1 MFEVQDLRYAT
12 LATVSRCGMVW
23 FSEDVLSTEMIFDNN
38 LMRMK
43 RVPIEEFEEETR
55 RIKARGE
62 EENSLSPAMQV
73 WKIKAPHE
81 GEILIF
87 FLSLNS
93 QPKEPFAPKIPQFP
107 EPKCQW
113 KYYSRKQINF
123 VKPFPRTTVAP
134 QIWTPKPFGE
144 QKMSFSQTVGWAGS
158 SKNGSQHWFR
168 KQWIALTQTKL
179 TMNPS
184 SEKIELRAN
193 KNLSN
198 KRF

>member
-62 EENSLSPAMQV
+62 EENALSPAMQV
-73 WKIKAPHE
+73 WKIKALYE
-81 GEILIF
+81 GEILIP

-107 EPKCQW
+107 EPKCQ
-113 KYYSRKQINF
+113 
-123 VKPFPRTTVAP
+123 
-134 QIWTPKPFGE
+134 
-144 QKMSFSQTVGWAGS
+144 
-158 SKNGSQHWFR
+158 
-168 KQWIALTQTKL
+168 
-179 TMNPS
+179 
-184 SEKIELRAN
+184 
-193 KNLSN
+193 
-198 KRF
+198 